1 MKLMERIDKIKVAQS
16 KRKRMLGLM
25 KKLKNGELTLA
36 TIEGYG
42 YYLCQGGNNGKIP
55 NDDNSACRCQYNG
68 RTYVLN
74 FGNTNDNKGDHAG
87 VAIAVFSTPTADPRG
102 GNIRVEISA
111 KVGENEVKAQT
122 IHFVNEIRFQNALDS
137 SEPESYFNDII
148 GLLAS
153 SMLYTLSTYV
163 KEQDLP

>member
-1 MKLMERIDKIKVAQS
+1 MKLKERIDKFKVAQN
-16 KRKRMLGLM
+16 KRKRMLNLM
-25 KKLKNGELTLA
+25 KDLKNGDISLN
-36 TIEGYG
+36 TIERYG

-74 FGNTNDNKGDHAG
+74 FGSTEDTKGDHAG
-87 VAIAVFSTPTADPRG
+87 VAIGVFSTATADPKS
-102 GNIRVEISA
+102 GNIRLEVSA
-111 KVGENEVKAQT
+111 RVGENEVKSQT
-122 IHFVNEIRFQNALDS
+122 IHFVNVIRHQNALDS
-137 SEPESYFNDII
+137 SEPESYFDDII

-163 KEQDLP
+163 EEQELP